1 MKFLVITARKDGVK
15 TGLSPEDLYKAF
27 KGNVD
32 YFVNLQKKGK
42 ITSMGGIAGQ
52 HSSYKIFEVEGRE
65 ELEELINNAPL
76 SAITDDQIHQ
86 IVEFDAVLEQLRSRL
101 GLMTQKV

>member
-1 MKFLVITARKDGVK
+1 MKFLVITTRRDGVK

-32 YFVNLQKKGK
+32 YFVDLQNKGK
-42 ITSMGGIAGQ
+42 VISMGGIAGQ

-65 ELEELINNAPL
+65 ELDELINNAPL
-76 SAITDDQIHQ
+76 SSITNDQIYQ
-86 IVEFDAVLEQLRSRL
+86 IVEFDIVLEQLKSRM